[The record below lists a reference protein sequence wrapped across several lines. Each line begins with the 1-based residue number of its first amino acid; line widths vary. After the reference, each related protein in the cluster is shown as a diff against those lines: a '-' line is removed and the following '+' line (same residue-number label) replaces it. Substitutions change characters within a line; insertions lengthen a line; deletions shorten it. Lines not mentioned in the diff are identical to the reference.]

1 VAGEQV
7 EEAFLALVHLSP
19 QIAQHIGDV
28 PGSVAQGIV
37 ALRETI
43 AVTRFGF
50 GHEMAAKEGGGFL

>member
-1 VAGEQV
+1 
-7 EEAFLALVHLSP
+7 ALVHLSP